1 MVKQGRVSGVLYWH
15 ASLKRDAKKQP
26 PCPLRLPQPLHPRL
40 PFRHRQLIQRK
51 RSLLLNQRR
60 QLRRVA
66 GEPDLRVAAGL
77 GD

>member
-26 PCPLRLPQPLHPRL
+26 PCPLRLPQPLHPCL
-40 PFRHRQLIQRK
+40 PLRHRQLIQRK